1 MLRNIDNPTIAGV
14 ALLTKF
20 TTSLKTKVNDAITD
34 VNKSFSRRLIYI
46 AGNKRK
52 VNCGREKNIVMRKK
66 GRKKLLLMVA
76 VEPVFS
82 PFVSFHPP
90 PPPTPG

>member
-52 VNCGREKNIVMRKK
+52 VNCGREKKHCDEKK
-66 GRKKLLLMVA
+66 GAKEAIVDGGCRASLLSFCF
-76 VEPVFS
+76 FS
-82 PFVSFHPP
+82 PP